1 MWEKGFEKMLKEIVQ
16 SLLEECTY
24 TWIQE
29 ETTFTFGLKDIEEQ
43 IEVKLEEKTSE
54 KTLIYQKAFSYPE
67 LYRYVVPTDKLDY
80 LYVFQDIIEELNDE
94 DKPNKYEIKRHLA
107 RMLFSI
113 GKVFIRNK
121 DVLDTSE
128 LSMYV
133 EERLSEKEEELI
145 PGRKFYVLGMEY
157 EQLAL
162 F

>member
-24 TWIQE
+24 TWVQE
-29 ETTFTFGLKDIEEQ
+29 ETTFTFSLEAVEEQ
-43 IEVKLEEKTSE
+43 IKVNLEEKINE
-54 KTLIYQKAFSYPE
+54 KTLVYQKTFNYPE
-67 LYRYVVPTDKLDY
+67 LYGYVVPTDKLDY

-94 DKPNKYEIKRHLA
+94 DRPNKYEIKRHLA
-107 RMLFSI
+107 RMLYSI

-121 DVLDTSE
+121 DVLETSE
-128 LSMYV
+128 LSMYL
-133 EERLSEKEEELI
+133 EERSLEKEEELI
-145 PGRKFYVLGMEY
+145 PGRKFFVLGIEY